1 MNVKELIEELDKYER
16 KDAEV
21 YIYDGEDIDILLVAP
36 SSPSTTY
43 QVRIFTTKWGRE
55 K

>member
-1 MNVKELIEELDKYER
+1 MNVKELIEELNKYER

-21 YIYDGEDIDILLVAP
+21 YIYDGEDEDDILLVAP
-36 SSPSTTY
+36 SSPSTTPY
-43 QVRIFTTKWGRE
+43 HVRIWSRE